1 MVPDG
6 HGILDTVPC
15 LVLGQETSIIT
26 RGVQDSIL
34 VGGSLDEVRTWSSL
48 SGTRFSTTV
57 GRGVAAVVVVR
68 GQ

>member
-15 LVLGQETSIIT
+15 LVLGQDTSIIT
-26 RGVQDSIL
+26 RGVQDSTL
-34 VGGSLDEVRTWSSL
+34 MVGSLEEDKTWSSS
-48 SGTRFSTTV
+48 SGTRFSARV
-57 GRGVAAVVVVR
+57 GRGAAAVVVVR

>member
-6 HGILDTVPC
+6 HGILDIVPC

-26 RGVQDSIL
+26 KGVQYSTL
-34 VGGSLDEVRTWSSL
+34 MVGSLEDDGTWSSS
-48 SGTRFSTTV
+48 SGTKPSMKVCT
-57 GRGVAAVVVVR
+57 GAAAVVVVR